1 MQGCGPECAVWLHL
15 GTSEMLGG
23 HQLAL
28 RSQVVLG
35 QTSTSETGDG
45 QELGARGLSLSAGA
59 GHSPEVAASWAASCV
74 CL

>member
-1 MQGCGPECAVWLHL
+1 
-15 GTSEMLGG
+15 MLGG